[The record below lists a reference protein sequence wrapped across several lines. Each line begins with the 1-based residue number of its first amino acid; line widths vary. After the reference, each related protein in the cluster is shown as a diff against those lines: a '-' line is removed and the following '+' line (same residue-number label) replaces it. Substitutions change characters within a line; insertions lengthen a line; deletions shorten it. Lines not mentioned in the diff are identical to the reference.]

1 MLFFLYV
8 KTWEGFKGFGNVFL
22 KENLVHHRYPNLDF
36 GWKKSID
43 SKSFISCPS
52 ACMDNNDH
60 CKHDTSSDSDHTA
73 CSTEASQPPEGALP
87 CKNCNT
93 PDEKLENVLPVSDL
107 QTPNQDEGA
116 RVCSRNIP
124 NGTRGDDDL
133 SHSRDICQCSQPG
146 SESNLSTQTTTSVQ
160 ARLSPAGEPQPRP
173 SDECTPG
180 GNSDLCDGHV
190 KKPTSYCCPKP
201 ETATSTT
208 APSTVSSEI
217 SGVTS
222 ASACEPPAWDSPK
235 MLGPNPG
242 LILQAL
248 TLSNASDGFN
258 LERLEMLG
266 DSFLKHGI
274 TTYLF
279 CTYPDAHEG
288 RLSYM
293 RSKKV
298 GFRVRYF
305 LCVVRIL

>member
-1 MLFFLYV
+1 M
-8 KTWEGFKGFGNVFL
+8 KNTERCTGFGIMFSF
-22 KENLVHHRYPNLDF
+22 KESPNLVNHRYPNLDF

-43 SKSFISCPS
+43 SKSFITCPS
-52 ACMDNNDH
+52 ACMDDDDDH

-73 CSTEASQPPEGALP
+73 QDACSTETSQPPEGALP

-93 PDEKLENVLPVSDL
+93 PDEKLENVLPVTDL
-107 QTPNQDEGA
+107 QMPNEDESTC
-116 RVCSRNIP
+116 VCSRDLP
-124 NGTRGDDDL
+124 NGTRGGGDL
-133 SHSRDICQCSQPG
+133 PRTRDICQCSQPG
-146 SESNLSTQTTTSVQ
+146 SESDLTTQTTTSVQ
-160 ARLSPAGEPQPRP
+160 ARLSPAGEPRTRP
-173 SDECTPG
+173 GDECTPG
-180 GNSDLCDGHV
+180 GNSDLCGGHV
-190 KKPTSYCCPKP
+190 KKSTSYCCPKP
-201 ETATSTT
+201 EMAISTT

-217 SGVTS
+217 SDVTS

-266 DSFLKHGI
+266 DSFLKHAI

-298 GFRVRYF
+298 RFFFCG
-305 LCVVRIL
+305 VRIL